1 MQKPPDHFV
10 SALSHYL
17 LTPLYDSV
25 IRWTMPELRIKREM
39 VRQLRIRTG
48 HRVLD
53 LGCGTATLTL
63 LAKKTHPNASVV
75 GLDGDAKILAIASKK
90 AKEAGLEIS
99 LDEGM
104 AFHLP
109 FADASYDR
117 VMSSLVFHHMTRV
130 NKTKTL
136 LEAYR
141 VLRAGGE
148 LHIAD
153 YGKPQNLLMAIA
165 SLPGRLL
172 DGKTSADNVKGL
184 LPEFIRQAGFL
195 EVYESARFSSA
206 FGTVSLYSG
215 RKPT

>member
-1 MQKPPDHFV
+1 MQNPADYYVP
-10 SALSHYL
+10 ALSHNW

-25 IRWTMPELRIKREM
+25 IRWTMPEMRIKREL

-75 GLDGDAKILAIASKK
+75 GLDGDAKILAIASRKV
-90 AKEAGLEIS
+90 KEAGLEVT
-99 LDEGM
+99 LDQGM
-104 AFHLP
+104 AFSLP
-109 FADASYDR
+109 YGDASYDR
-117 VMSSLVFHHMTRV
+117 VMSSLVFHHMTRG
-130 NKTKTL
+130 NKIKTL
-136 LEAYR
+136 LEAHR

-153 YGKPQNLLMAIA
+153 FGKPQNVLMAMA
-165 SLPGRLL
+165 SLPWRVFDGR
-172 DGKTSADNVKGL
+172 TTADNVKGL

-195 EVYESARFSSA
+195 EVCESARFSSA

-215 RKPT
+215 RKPN